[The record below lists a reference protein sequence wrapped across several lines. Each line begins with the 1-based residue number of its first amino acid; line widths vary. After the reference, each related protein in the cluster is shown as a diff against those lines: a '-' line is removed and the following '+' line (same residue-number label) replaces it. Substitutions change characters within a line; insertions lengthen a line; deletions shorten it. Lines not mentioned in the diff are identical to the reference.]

1 MIGKDGRCLD
11 NYLNWKTKEKIEEL
25 TKICKKIQSIGQ
37 HFMIL
42 KGGIAV
48 GKTLFA
54 KEISKRLVDE
64 KRIHFFQLHEGY
76 SYSNFL
82 YGQQIQT
89 DGGQIKYEKGS
100 QPLLKIIKECET
112 TSELHVVILDDMN
125 RCNFSE
131 VAGDLLSAL
140 ESNEVGNIIKTDK
153 DDVTLPNNLF
163 FIGTMNTLVGK
174 EVMDYAWFRR
184 FTVVELKADSSYFE
198 VDKNKNESED
208 YELYKWYAK
217 QIFEHVRM
225 LFERYFSDYEN
236 KAEMEKYVIGQ
247 GMFLQCENKDLAKD
261 LDVLHLRLKYII
273 APLLLEYVSNGV
285 LCDYIRNDI
294 IPLTN
299 MWGDDLLLEL
309 CGEDD
314 IGLNETIKKIIEDKD
329 LPSNIK
335 YFFFLHGNNIMF
347 NIGMKIED
355 RMVCNMLI
363 EYSDYVK
370 ENPNL
375 VYARGS
381 KNKGQPTESIYSE
394 KNIIKIDNIDYWWV
408 TATLLAQM
416 KLYNGKKWERC
427 TPKYNL
433 KMLNEELSNRFGNE
447 KKKFKKIKEIMRI

>member
-11 NYLNWKTKEKIEEL
+11 NYLNFKTREKIKEL
-25 TKICKKIQSIGQ
+25 TEICKKIQNMGQ

-54 KEISKRLVDE
+54 KEISKRLVDDHE
-64 KRIHFFQLHEGY
+64 NRIHFFQLHEGY
-76 SYSNFL
+76 SYRNFV

-100 QPLLKIIKECET
+100 QPLLKIIKECAI
-112 TSELHVVILDDMN
+112 TSELHGVILDDMN
-125 RCNFSE
+125 RCNLSE
-131 VAGDLLSAL
+131 VLGDLLSAL
-140 ESNEVGNIIKTDK
+140 ESNEVGNTIKADK

-184 FTVVELKADSSYFE
+184 FMVVELKADCSYFE
-198 VDKNKNESED
+198 VDKNESKE

-225 LFERYFSDYEN
+225 LFERYFSDCEN

-261 LDVLHLRLKYII
+261 LDVLHLRLKYIL

-294 IPLTN
+294 VPLTN
-299 MWGDDLLLEL
+299 MWGNDILLKFD
-309 CGEDD
+309 GKD
-314 IGLNETIKKIIEDKD
+314 IGLNETIKKIIEDED

-370 ENPNL
+370 EHPNL
-375 VYARGS
+375 VYAKGN
-381 KNKGQPTESIYSE
+381 KNKGQPTKSIYSE
-394 KNIIKIDNIDYWWV
+394 NNIMKIDNIDYRLV

-416 KLYNGKKWERC
+416 KLYNGEKWERC
-427 TPKYNL
+427 TQKRE
-433 KMLNEELSNRFGNE
+433 LNKELVDRFGNE